1 MNFRT
6 GRLAEEPEIS
16 LTSLIDVVFT
26 LIIFFVVTATF
37 DERSAIQID
46 LPKASTQAAAPAE
59 PPLTLAI
66 DPQGRYYLGN
76 VEVLKRDADSLRQAI
91 LQEVGDSRERPVV
104 VRADS
109 RTPHQS
115 VVTAL
120 DVLGQVGFSRISI
133 ATVGAAESD
142 SP

>member
-6 GRLAEEPEIS
+6 GRALDEPEVS

-46 LPKASTQAAAPAE
+46 LPKASTQAAPAQD
-59 PPLTLAI
+59 PPLTLAV
-66 DPQGRYYLGN
+66 DPQGRYYVEN
-76 VEVLKRDADSLRQAI
+76 REVLKRDPASLRTAI
-91 LQEVGDSRERPVV
+91 AQVAGEARDRPVV
-104 VRADS
+104 VRADA
-109 RTPHQS
+109 RTPHQA

-120 DVLGQVGFSRISI
+120 DVLGQLGFRRISI
-133 ATVGAAESD
+133 ATVGTTDGA
-142 SP
+142 

>member
-1 MNFRT
+1 VNFRT

-46 LPKASTQAAAPAE
+46 LPKASTQAAAVQD
-59 PPLTLAI
+59 PLTLAI
-66 DPQGRYYLGN
+66 DPQGRYYLGQH
-76 VEVLKRDADSLRQAI
+76 EVLKRDPDSLREAI
-91 LQEVGDSRERPVV
+91 LQHAGESREQPVI
-104 VRADS
+104 VRADA
-109 RTPHQS
+109 RTPHQA

-120 DVLGQVGFSRISI
+120 DVLGQIGFARISI
-133 ATVGAAESD
+133 ATVGAQDAD
-142 SP
+142 RP